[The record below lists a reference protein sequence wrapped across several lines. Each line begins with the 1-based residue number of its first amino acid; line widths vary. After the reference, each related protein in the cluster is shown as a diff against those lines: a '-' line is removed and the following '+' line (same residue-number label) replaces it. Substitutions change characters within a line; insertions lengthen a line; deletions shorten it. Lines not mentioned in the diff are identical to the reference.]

1 MSFLKLIYSASCR
14 SSALML
20 TILTLL
26 NLGFSEVV
34 HADECSDLAKKNLVA
49 KSGPSIEDFQ
59 WSYFG
64 EKNVVLI
71 GDEHTSSKPADI
83 VRVANAI
90 KSTYISQESA
100 CLFLEF
106 PTSLSLDKFKEIL
119 SSDTGNAEQ
128 MRYIRYYK
136 AMLEGA
142 ESSGFN
148 VHLVDHADHLEK
160 DVPINERDRAIAEN
174 ISKLLESRTCSKGIM
189 VVGKA
194 HITPDEVG
202 RKLVRENL
210 SELGRTS
217 STINIQYAN
226 ETVAHPRLKSW
237 NGLCPNNAEPLVRTS
252 VFSNQ
257 PISQLALYPL
267 YTPLS
272 LLGYF
277 DFTVLFP

>member
-1 MSFLKLIYSASCR
+1 MSFLKLIYSASSR
-14 SSALML
+14 SLALML

-34 HADECSDLAKKNLVA
+34 HADECSDLTKKNLVA

-90 KSTYISQESA
+90 KSTYSSQESA

-119 SSDTGNAEQ
+119 GSDTGNAEQ

-136 AMLEGA
+136 AILEGA
-142 ESSGFN
+142 EASGFN
-148 VHLVDHADHLEK
+148 VHLVDHAEYFER
-160 DVPINERDRAIAEN
+160 DVSINERDRAIAEN
-174 ISKLLESRTCSKGIM
+174 ISKLLESRTCSKGVM

-210 SELGRTS
+210 NELGRTS

-237 NGLCPNNAEPLVRTS
+237 NGLCPNRAELLGRTS